1 MVHLGTEFCIC
12 ASLII
17 VVCTLICLVGCGICP
32 QDGVHKPL
40 SYDAFH
46 SVKVGY
52 NGFQNQYSSYHSS
65 DYESRHEKGDPFNNN
80 APLMSELV
88 HIPSVFYG
96 FQSEEQFSG
105 AGNLNLHR
113 SDLGGYIGE
122 FEYVDDHRS
131 GKIVV
136 ELNGRLNKCG
146 VISPRFDVGAVSRS
160 SYQCCCCWF

>member
-65 DYESRHEKGDPFNNN
+65 DYESRHEKGDPFNSN

-96 FQSEEQFSG
+96 FQSEEQCSS

-113 SDLGGYIGE
+113 SDLGGNLPQ
-122 FEYVDDHRS
+122 
-131 GKIVV
+131 KLV
-136 ELNGRLNKCG
+136 ELDGNDSWSSDDFLFGLPDGQTVTCSLNF
-146 VISPRFDVGAVSRS
+146 REFDDEGIVS
-160 SYQCCCCWF
+160 